1 MSKTKKYTDLL
12 DKMYEGSSV
21 EIKNSMSSN
30 IPPIEKEHDMA
41 FIIKHDKFFV
51 TSFLFLA
58 FLLIIHL
65 LKYQIPHNLLVR
77 HLIMIAFIA
86 YALIEH
92 YNLTRKR

>member
-12 DKMYEGSSV
+12 DDMYKDSSV
-21 EIKNSMSSN
+21 EINNSTSLN
-30 IPPIEKEHDMA
+30 ILPIVKENNMA

-51 TSFLFLA
+51 ASFLFLA

-65 LKYQIPHNLLVR
+65 LKSQIPHNLLVR
-77 HLIMIAFIA
+77 HLIMTAFIA